1 MGLLSDKT
9 CVITGGY
16 GSVGMAAASLFLDE
30 GARVLLV
37 GRNAEALAA
46 AADGLAAGG
55 NGRPAAKGRVASVQA
70 DVGEVADT
78 QRYVADAVERWGSID
93 VLFSH
98 AGISGVIKPVV
109 EYPEDV
115 FDAVMRTNVR
125 GSFLA
130 CKYALPHMN
139 DGGSIVITSSIMGVT
154 ADPGVAAYATSKHA
168 LIGLARVVAKEAAG
182 RNIRVNVLAPG
193 PIANEFQ
200 TTIEERLTDILGQDG
215 TQFLNGVIP
224 LGRHSHPD
232 EVARMALFLASDQ
245 SSFST
250 GGVFMCDGGMGI

>member
-1 MGLLSDKT
+1 MALLSGKT

-16 GSVGMAAASLFLDE
+16 VSVGLASAALFLEE

-37 GRNAEALAA
+37 GRNAETLAA
-46 AADGLAAGG
+46 AAARLAAAG
-55 NGRPAAKGRVASVQA
+55 NGQAASEGRIATVQA

-78 QRYVADAVERWGSID
+78 RRYVAEAVERWGSID

-115 FDAVMRTNVR
+115 FDAVIRTNVR

-130 CKYALPHMN
+130 CKYGLPHMN
-139 DGGSIVITSSIMGVT
+139 DGGSVIITSSIMGVT

-168 LIGLARVVAKEAAG
+168 LIGLARVVAKEAAV

-193 PIANEFQ
+193 PIDNDFQ
-200 TTIEERLTDILGQDG
+200 TNIEERLTDILGQDG
-215 TQFLNGVIP
+215 TEFLNGVIP
-224 LGRHSHPD
+224 LGRHSSPA

-250 GGVFMCDGGMGI
+250 GSVFMVDGGMGI